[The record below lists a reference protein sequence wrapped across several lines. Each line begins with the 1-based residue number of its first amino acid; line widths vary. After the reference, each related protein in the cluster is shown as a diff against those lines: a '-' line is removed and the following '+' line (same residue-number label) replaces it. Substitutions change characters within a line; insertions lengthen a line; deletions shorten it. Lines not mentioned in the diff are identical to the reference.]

1 MYQDGAH
8 LGLLSAGGLDTVQ
21 RQCTSKQP
29 WFKLGAKIPVS
40 AELDERKVTQV

>member
-1 MYQDGAH
+1 MYQGGAH
-8 LGLLSAGGLDTVQ
+8 LGPLSAAGLDTVQ

-29 WFKLGAKIPVS
+29 WFKLGVKIVS